1 MQACTH
7 LSSTDQELIEIAKST
22 IKQKY
27 KHDFTAYASALRT
40 KSGKIYTGIN
50 LKYRYRM
57 AAMCSE
63 RVAMFKAEDDRENE
77 FDTILGLKYL
87 PETDDFIIVAP
98 CAACRQ
104 VEIYYPGLKTI
115 LPDENNVLV
124 IKTIEELYPF
134 PYK

>member
-1 MQACTH
+1 
-7 LSSTDQELIEIAKST
+7 
-22 IKQKY
+22 
-27 KHDFTAYASALRT
+27 
-40 KSGKIYTGIN
+40 
-50 LKYRYRM
+50 M

-63 RVAMFKAEDDRENE
+63 RVAIFKAEDDGENE

-104 VEIYYPGLKTI
+104 VEIYYPRLKTI

>member
-1 MQACTH
+1 MQSYSH
-7 LSSTDQELIEIAKST
+7 LSITDQELIEIAKKT
-22 IKQKY
+22 IKEKY
-27 KHDFTAYASALRT
+27 KQDFIEFVSVLRT

-63 RVAMFKAEDDRENE
+63 RVAIFKAEDDGENE
-77 FDTILGLKYL
+77 FDTVVGLKYL
-87 PETDDFIIVAP
+87 PQEDDFIIVAP

-104 VEIYYPGLKTI
+104 VEIYYSGTKTI
-115 LPDENNVLV
+115 LPDENNILV